1 MGVHNHSKKSM
12 ARLQAGRPP
21 TAKLT
26 KKKSSKATQKTIVA
40 FHQLNKEL
48 ATARSNSDLA
58 TIASIENK
66 MKALGG
72 LKAYQ
77 AASIQ
82 GQSADRGGD
91 SSLVLMKWL
100 APLKLELSALDQKF
114 KMLEV
119 GALSTK
125 NACSKSGLFDVT
137 HIDLNS
143 QAKGIL
149 KQDFMERALPALEAD
164 DDKFDMISLSLVLN
178 FVPSPAGRGE
188 MLRRTTRFLRQR
200 QIDEEIATDAQESSS
215 PSCSASSLSVTDPS
229 SPIRTTARPS
239 RTSDAYLT
247 DYRATLFLVLPASCV
262 LNSRYFNDERLTLIM
277 ASLGYCLLQRKETRK
292 LVYYLWVWRDEPEP
306 MEEQKFAKIKVR
318 EGGGMNNFWVELK
331 PEE

>member
-1 MGVHNHSKKSM
+1 MGVHNHSKKSK

-21 TAKLT
+21 TTKLT
-26 KKKSSKATQKTIVA
+26 KKKSSKATQKIIVA

-48 ATARSNSDLA
+48 AIARSNSDLA

-188 MLRRTTRFLRQR
+188 MLRRTTEFLRQR

-239 RTSDAYLT
+239 WTSDAYLT

-292 LVYYLWVWRDEPEP
+292 LVYYLWQWRDEPAP
-306 MEEQKFAKIKVR
+306 MEEQKFAKAKVR

-331 PEE
+331 PDE

>member
-1 MGVHNHSKKSM
+1 MGVHNHSKKSK

-21 TAKLT
+21 TTKLT
-26 KKKSSKATQKTIVA
+26 KKKSSKATQKIIVA

-48 ATARSNSDLA
+48 AIARSNSDLA

-188 MLRRTTRFLRQR
+188 MLRRTTKFLRQR

-229 SPIRTTARPS
+229 SPIRTTARRS
-239 RTSDAYLT
+239 WTSDAYLT